1 MNFFR
6 RPEPVPAPVLIE
18 RTPLTDA
25 EIERLLA
32 DPEFFTAFVAWRNVR

>member
-6 RPEPVPAPVLIE
+6 RPEPEPAPALVE

-32 DPEFFTAFVAWRNVR
+32 DPEFVADYIAWRNAR